1 MDENQQDITEII
13 QERMKEL
20 PAPVQRAIR
29 SASVEARLRTL
40 SDEQR
45 LHIDQW
51 QVLENEV
58 MLTLF
63 GFQPLAEL
71 AKNIQESV
79 GVDTQTAQTLAAEI
93 ERAIFAPVREELER
107 ELEHPEAKD
116 KELTTTEKAREAISV
131 EHATTQPTT
140 PVAPSVPGV
149 VRAPVS
155 EIYKPGEPSVARKGS
170 EGDPYRE
177 PVA

>member
-1 MDENQQDITEII
+1 MDFESFIK
-13 QERMKEL
+13 ERFEQL
-20 PAPVQRAIR
+20 PPVVQR
-29 SASVEARLRTL
+29 SVTSVDLPKRLREL
-40 SDEQR
+40 SEQYK
-45 LHIDQW
+45 LHLDQW
-51 QVLENEV
+51 EKLENEV
-58 MLTLF
+58 YMALLSI
-63 GFQPLAEL
+63 QPIEEL
-71 AKNIQESV
+71 GKNIEKEV
-79 GVDTQTAQTLAAEI
+79 GVDVQTAQTLAAEI
-93 ERAIFAPVREELER
+93 ERAIFVPIREELER